1 MNALEERQ
9 LLLPG
14 GTWADLAARLRG
26 AVLDE
31 LAARV
36 RLPSGFIQRAAET
49 EASCASDGG
58 PELRRRHGLPFAS
71 LHCCMLPAQIMRWA
85 ALPANSAAGL
95 HGGMLAGCQWR
106 QIFTLARAN
115 CCARH

>member
-1 MNALEERQ
+1 MAASAGAHQPCFALAHRQKQLVSALEDRQ

-36 RLPSGFIQRAAET
+36 SLELEAIGAQALAPQSRARTHCVA
-49 EASCASDGG
+49 
-58 PELRRRHGLPFAS
+58 RRRPAS
-71 LHCCMLPAQIMRWA
+71 KGSHACC
-85 ALPANSAAGL
+85 
-95 HGGMLAGCQWR
+95 C
-106 QIFTLARAN
+106 
-115 CCARH
+115 

>member
-1 MNALEERQ
+1 MILQVADWRVLLGPCRQKQLVAALEDRQ

-36 RLPSGFIQRAAET
+36 SLVFISTCLKYLSQ
-49 EASCASDGG
+49 CVSD
-58 PELRRRHGLPFAS
+58 
-71 LHCCMLPAQIMRWA
+71 
-85 ALPANSAAGL
+85 
-95 HGGMLAGCQWR
+95 
-106 QIFTLARAN
+106 
-115 CCARH
+115 

>member
-1 MNALEERQ
+1 MNALEDRQ

-36 RLPSGFIQRAAET
+36 
-49 EASCASDGG
+49 
-58 PELRRRHGLPFAS
+58 S
-71 LHCCMLPAQIMRWA
+71 LGVENCGAQ
-85 ALPANSAAGL
+85 ALAPKS
-95 HGGMLAGCQWR
+95 
-106 QIFTLARAN
+106 
-115 CCARH
+115 